1 MHRGDGCQYLRRIKM
16 KTILIDYEGEKI
28 IIERN
33 VNIVE
38 TIGVLD
44 AAVLLLRTEL
54 LKKWGEIK

>member
-1 MHRGDGCQYLRRIKM
+1 M
-16 KTILIDYEGEKI
+16 KTILIGYEGEKI